1 MKTNINKNQIKLP
14 GGTNGQALV
23 KLSNADYDF
32 DWGDVNSISS
42 QPFSGIIQYNIIDT
56 VTPSSNTIL
65 ELSDGT
71 LFTYLWSTTN
81 KYYISYDKTKVY
93 KLESVGTGGSNFT
106 LTLEEY
112 TGNANGSIG
121 TLAATYTRSSS
132 TVIGSAVSF
141 GNNHNAF
148 CVEGGTLF
156 APVTETGATEY
167 YTEYTLSGASI
178 TSPVLTNM
186 QYDSTATE
194 QFSYRYWVYDGTYHY
209 IQNVSGASAIAKRSY
224 SSPNFTTVSTA
235 NASRLLSTQA
245 YQIGMTQLL
254 ITNFFKIS
262 GSKIG
267 NFCSPG
273 TSTNLY
279 PGIIYAEVNTI

>member
-1 MKTNINKNQIKLP
+1 MNTQANKNQYKIP
-14 GGTNGQALV
+14 GGTTGQALV

-32 DWGDVNSISS
+32 DWGDVNLNSS
-42 QPFSGIIQYNIIDT
+42 QPFSGIIQYNILDT
-56 VTPSSNTIL
+56 VTPGSNTIL

-93 KLESVGTGGSNFT
+93 KLESVATGGSNFT

-112 TGNANGSIG
+112 TGNGNGSIG
-121 TLAATYTRSSS
+121 TLANTYTRSSS
-132 TVIGSAVSF
+132 TTIGSGVSF
-141 GNNHNAF
+141 GINHNAF
-148 CVEGGTLF
+148 CVEGGKLF

-167 YTEYTLSGASI
+167 YTEYTISGVSI
-178 TSPVLTNM
+178 GSPVLTNM
-186 QYDSTATE
+186 QYGSVATE

-209 IQNVSGASAIAKRSY
+209 IQNLGGAGAIAKRSY
-224 SSPNFTTVSTA
+224 SSPSFTTVATA
-235 NASRLLSTQA
+235 SASRLLSTQA
-245 YQIGMTQLL
+245 YIIVTPELL

-262 GSKIG
+262 GGKVG

-273 TSTNLY
+273 TSSTIY
-279 PGIIYAEVNTI
+279 PGIIYAEINTI